1 ALWRT
6 WTGSWMAWSFAY
18 VAAWAVFIA
27 GMLLRKRRF
36 PRWLSWL
43 GAISY
48 SLYLLHSPVIHA
60 MNWLLEGRA
69 PIESWTGRAVQLSAF
84 TAVLLVLSYL
94 SYRLVELPFQNL
106 GRRVLKAA
114 TRPRPR
120 EPQAVAPMSG
130 DGAHAARPVVPVRP
144 GDAKGAAVG
153 PAAGP

>member
-48 SLYLLHSPVIHA
+48 SLYLLHNPVIHA

-106 GRRVLKAA
+106 GRRVVKAVARRFPLEAPAA
-114 TRPRPR
+114 TRKATGTPPAGTGTPTPPATGN
-120 EPQAVAPMSG
+120 EPFFS
-130 DGAHAARPVVPVRP
+130 AR
-144 GDAKGAAVG
+144 D
-153 PAAGP
+153 